1 MREVVRTYPYLVGSL
16 IMLAVFLLGLRVC
29 PRQQRWP
36 MILSGL
42 LMAPFSLPLMWI
54 EPEYWHPTRVAL
66 FPIGPEDI
74 LFTFACGGVVWLI
87 SIWLVRDRFAVN
99 LNPARMARR
108 YLLGTLGGL
117 AMGGVCRLYGAGPM
131 TAIVLSSALFALP
144 IFWLGGRLWQL
155 AVAGLSGFT
164 ILYFAGLKAVFML
177 SPGSVSQWNA
187 AGLWGPQVL
196 GVPLD
201 EIAGAAAFGLAW
213 PLFAAYLFDARL
225 EAVAIEGPNHGGC
238 RRGVVA

>member
-1 MREVVRTYPYLVGSL
+1 MREVVLAHPYLVGSL
-16 IMLAVFLLGLRVC
+16 IMLAVFLLGLKVC

-42 LMAPFSLPLMWI
+42 LMAPFSLPLLWF

-87 SIWLVRDRFAVN
+87 SIWPVRDRFAVN
-99 LNPARMARR
+99 LNPGRMARR

-117 AMGGVCRLYGAGPM
+117 AMGGVCRLCGAGPM
-131 TAIVLSSALFALP
+131 TAIVLSSALLALC

-164 ILYFAGLKAVFML
+164 ILYFAGLKALFML
-177 SPGSVSQWNA
+177 SPGSVNQWNA

-201 EIAGAAAFGLAW
+201 EIAGAAVFGIAW
-213 PLFAAYLFDARL
+213 PLLAAYLFDARL
-225 EAVAIEGPNHGGC
+225 EARATEGPNHGGC